1 MSSLFNFDCVYDNS
15 SGNFS
20 KIIQDNESM
29 NQDYKN
35 YNVYV
40 DKKDFWIS
48 NDRNLGFIYVNNT
61 RKI

>member
-40 DKKDFWIS
+40 DKKDFWS
-48 NDRNLGFIYVNNT
+48 TVAQNPDYNRSE
-61 RKI
+61 